1 MHTTGADRHY
11 CFDRFELRVGER
23 RLLREGREVGLGG
36 RAFELLLA
44 LLEQAGQLLG
54 KSELMDRVW
63 RGLVVEEA
71 NLHVQVSQLR
81 RVIGAQAIAT
91 VPGRGYKFTLAVQV
105 RADAPRRL
113 SVMVLP
119 FAEEGVSEVGPLADA
134 LADQITAGLARM
146 QTSYV
151 VDSEAVRTQ
160 WSDATDLRVL
170 ARGLGLSYAVQARI
184 AHMKDHVEVV
194 VRLTDAGTGG
204 VLWADTLRVAMAEP
218 GGARRVLAARVL
230 NALTLELLKAEGRRG
245 PAVMGGEEG
254 AGPAGAGAED
264 LLLRAGALARTA
276 RNADDLRAALAL
288 IDQASARQPQDHS
301 LLAYRTRVLVTLIA
315 MWPPADIDAQILRA
329 EHDISAALAQGVT
342 SAHVYCT
349 LSRVRQ
355 LQLRLGAAL
364 TAVDQALELEP
375 DFAEAVAW
383 RGTLLVFTGQ
393 SEQALAV
400 LRQALTLAP
409 QDPHRWGVL
418 FWLGKAHLMLGRY
431 EEAVPWLERSAAV
444 APFWATQAF
453 LVAANAHLGR
463 QAETQAA
470 LAALRQQGGLQQPGC
485 GARLSSEPTY
495 CRQRREHYLSGLLK
509 AGVIPDLAAAA

>member
-1 MHTTGADRHY
+1 MHTTDADRHY

-23 RLLREGREVGLGG
+23 RLLCDGREVGLGG

-54 KSELMDRVW
+54 KNELIDRVW

-81 RVIGAQAIAT
+81 RVIGPHAIAT

-119 FAEEGVSEVGPLADA
+119 FAEAGVSGAGPLADA

-160 WSDATDLRVL
+160 WSDATDLRAL
-170 ARGLGLSYAVQARI
+170 ARGLGLRYAVQARI
-184 AHMKDHVEVV
+184 EHLRDCVEAV

-204 VLWADTLRVAMAEP
+204 VLWADTLRVATAEP
-218 GGARRVLAARVL
+218 GGVRRVLAARVL

-245 PAVMGGEEG
+245 Q
-254 AGPAGAGAED
+254 AGAAGGDTED
-264 LLLRAGALARTA
+264 LLLQAGARARTA
-276 RNADDLRAALAL
+276 RNADDLRVALDL
-288 IDQASARQPQDHS
+288 IDQASALQPQDHS
-301 LLAYRTRVLVTLIA
+301 LLAYRTRVLVNLIA
-315 MWPPADIDAQILRA
+315 MWPPADIDAQIVRA

-355 LQLRLGAAL
+355 LQLRISAAL

-383 RGTLLVFTGQ
+383 RGALLVFAGQ
-393 SEQALAV
+393 PEQALAV
-400 LRQALTLAP
+400 LQQALTLAP

-418 FWLGKAHLMLGRY
+418 FWLGKAHVMLGRY
-431 EEAVPWLERSAAV
+431 EEAVPWLERSAAI

-470 LAALRQQGGLQQPGC
+470 LAALQQQGGLQQRGR
-485 GARLSSEPTY
+485 GARLSSEPAY

-509 AGVIPDLAAAA
+509 AGAIPDLAAAA

>member
-1 MHTTGADRHY
+1 MHTTGTDRHY

-23 RLLREGREVGLGG
+23 RLLCDGREVGLGG

-44 LLEQAGQLLG
+44 LLEHAGQLLG
-54 KSELMDRVW
+54 KNELIDRVW

-81 RVIGAQAIAT
+81 RVIGAHAIAT

-119 FAEEGVSEVGPLADA
+119 FAETGLSDAGPLADA

-160 WSDATDLRVL
+160 WSDATDLRAL
-170 ARGLGLSYAVQARI
+170 ARGLGLRYAVQARI
-184 AHMKDHVEVV
+184 EHMTDRVETV

-204 VLWADTLRVAMAEP
+204 VLWADTVRVVRAEP
-218 GGARRVLAARVL
+218 GGVRRVLTARVL

-245 PAVMGGEEG
+245 QTGPSGGDT
-254 AGPAGAGAED
+254 ED
-264 LLLRAGALARTA
+264 LLLQAGARARTA
-276 RNADDLRAALAL
+276 RNADDLRAALDL
-288 IDQASARQPQDHS
+288 IDRASARQPQDHS
-301 LLAYRTRVLVTLIA
+301 LLAYRTRVLVNLIA
-315 MWPPADIDAQILRA
+315 MWPPVDLDAQIVRA
-329 EHDISAALAQGVT
+329 EHDISVALAQGIT

-355 LQLRLGAAL
+355 LQLRISAAL

-383 RGTLLVFTGQ
+383 RGALLVFTGQ
-393 SEQALAV
+393 PEQALAV
-400 LRQALTLAP
+400 LQQALTLAP

-418 FWLGKAHLMLGRY
+418 FWLGKAHVMLGRY
-431 EEAVPWLERSAAV
+431 EEAVPWLERSAAI

-470 LAALRQQGGLQQPGC
+470 LTALQQQGGLQQRGR
-485 GARLSSEPTY
+485 GARLSSEPAY

-509 AGVIPDLAAAA
+509 AGAIPDLAAAA

>member
-23 RLLREGREVGLGG
+23 RLLCDGREVGLGG
-36 RAFELLLA
+36 RAFELLLT
-44 LLEQAGQLLG
+44 LLEHAGQLLG
-54 KSELMDRVW
+54 KNELIDRVW

-81 RVIGAQAIAT
+81 RVIGAHAIAT

-119 FAEEGVSEVGPLADA
+119 FAETGLSDAGPLADA

-160 WSDATDLRVL
+160 WSDATDLRAL
-170 ARGLGLSYAVQARI
+170 ARGLGLRYAVQARI
-184 AHMKDHVEVV
+184 EHMTDRVETV

-204 VLWADTLRVAMAEP
+204 VLWADTVRVARAEP
-218 GGARRVLAARVL
+218 GGVRRVLAARVL
-230 NALTLELLKAEGRRG
+230 NALTLELLKAEGWRG
-245 PAVMGGEEG
+245 QT
-254 AGPAGAGAED
+254 GPAGGDTED
-264 LLLRAGALARTA
+264 LLLQAGARARTA
-276 RNADDLRAALAL
+276 RNADDLRAALDL
-288 IDQASARQPQDHS
+288 IDRASARQPQDHS
-301 LLAYRTRVLVTLIA
+301 LLAYRTRVLVNLIA
-315 MWPPADIDAQILRA
+315 MWPPVDLDAQIVRA
-329 EHDISAALAQGVT
+329 EHDISVALAQGIT

-355 LQLRLGAAL
+355 LQLRISAAL

-383 RGTLLVFTGQ
+383 RGALLVFTGQ
-393 SEQALAV
+393 PEQALAV
-400 LRQALTLAP
+400 LQQALTLAP

-418 FWLGKAHLMLGRY
+418 FWLGKAHVMLGRY
-431 EEAVPWLERSAAV
+431 EEAVPWLERSAAI

-470 LAALRQQGGLQQPGC
+470 LTALQQQGGLQQRGR
-485 GARLSSEPTY
+485 GARLSSEPAY

-509 AGVIPDLAAAA
+509 AGAIPDLAAAA

>member
-1 MHTTGADRHY
+1 
-11 CFDRFELRVGER
+11 
-23 RLLREGREVGLGG
+23 
-36 RAFELLLA
+36 LA

-54 KSELMDRVW
+54 KNELIDRVW
-63 RGLVVEEA
+63 HGLVVEEA

-81 RVIGAQAIAT
+81 RVIGSEAIAT
-91 VPGRGYKFTLAVQV
+91 VPGRGYKFTLAVQL

-119 FAEEGVSEVGPLADA
+119 FAEAGLSDAGPLADA

-146 QTSYV
+146 QTSHV

-160 WSDATDLRVL
+160 WSEATDLRAL
-170 ARGLGLSYAVQARI
+170 ARGLGLRYAVQARI
-184 AHMKDHVEVV
+184 AHMQDHVEVV
-194 VRLTDAGTGG
+194 VRLTDAGTGA

-218 GGARRVLAARVL
+218 GGLRRVLVARVL

-245 PAVMGGEEG
+245 QSEVGG
-254 AGPAGAGAED
+254 AAGAAGADTED
-264 LLLRAGALARTA
+264 LLLRAGARARTA
-276 RNADDLRAALAL
+276 RNADDLRVALDL
-288 IDQASARQPQDHS
+288 IDQARARQPQDHS

-315 MWPPADIDAQILRA
+315 MWPPADLEAQITRA
-329 EHDISAALAQGVT
+329 EHDISAALAQGIT

-383 RGTLLVFTGQ
+383 RGALLVFTGQ
-393 SEQALAV
+393 SEQAVAV

-409 QDPHRWGVL
+409 HDPHRWGVL

-470 LAALRQQGGLQQPGC
+470 LAALRQQGGLQQPGH
-485 GARLSSEPTY
+485 GARLSSEPAY
-495 CRQRREHYLSGLLK
+495 CLQRREHYLSGLLK
-509 AGVIPDLAAAA
+509 AGAIPDLAAAA